1 MDKEFATLKLLLV
14 DDEEDFRRATAT
26 ALSRRGFEV
35 TDAADGDEA
44 LAAIKHDRPDVV
56 VLDLKMPGKSGI
68 ETLQEIRQLDAS
80 LPVIILTG
88 HGNLEVAMAGIKLD
102 IVDFL
107 QKPIDME
114 QLARRIRALLDQ
126 DVERSL
132 RERTISELMVPPSRY
147 PKLYEDQPVSDA
159 IVTLREAFYQPVVEG
174 VQPGQVRS
182 ALVYDRD
189 ENFLGLVRFVD
200 MLKLVLPQF
209 LEDSPYTTFFTGMFL
224 AQCKLIGKRN
234 LRELMDEVICVE
246 VHDPIMK
253 AIHLM
258 VHYHLINLPVMK
270 EGKLVGILRER
281 DVILEIARGVE
292 F

>member
-44 LAAIKHDRPDVV
+44 LAAMKHQRPDVV

-88 HGNLEVAMAGIKLD
+88 HGDLEAAMAGIKLD

-114 QLARRIRALLDQ
+114 QLARCIRALLDH

-132 RERTISELMVPPSRY
+132 RERTILELMVPPSRY
-147 PKLYEDQPVSDA
+147 PKLYVDQPVSDA
-159 IVTLREAFYQPVVEG
+159 IVTLREAFCQPVVEG

-189 ENFLGLVRFVD
+189 ENFLGLVRFID

-258 VHYHLINLPVMK
+258 VHYHLINLPVME